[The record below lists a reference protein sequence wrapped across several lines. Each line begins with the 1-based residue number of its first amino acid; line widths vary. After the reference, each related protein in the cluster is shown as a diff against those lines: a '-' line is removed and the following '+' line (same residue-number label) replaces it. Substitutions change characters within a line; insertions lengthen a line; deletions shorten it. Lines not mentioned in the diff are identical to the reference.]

1 MRLLIL
7 AAFSLSLSAAD
18 PVPTGLDDGYR
29 SMYDLD
35 FGAAHQKFA
44 SWKQANPDD
53 PMGPVSNAAAY
64 LFSELERLHVL
75 DSELFVDDDK
85 FRLRQ
90 HLAASPET
98 KRAFEDELSKGR
110 ESSQRVRSRAPDD
123 QNALLADVLAHGLE
137 ADYLSLV
144 EHRDLAAL
152 GIVKEG
158 RTLALHLLNTHP
170 DCYDAYLAIGVENY
184 LLSLKPAPVRWILNL
199 SGAQTS
205 KQEGIAKLRLT
216 AEKGYLLQ
224 PYARMLL
231 AVAALRDNDKANAA
245 HILEGL
251 VREFPHNRLYATE
264 LARIKSAK

>member
-7 AAFSLSLSAAD
+7 TALPLWLSAAD
-18 PVPTGLDDGYR
+18 LDSGYR

-44 SWKQANPDD
+44 SWKRANPED

-90 HLAASPET
+90 HLTASADT
-98 KRAFEDELSKGR
+98 KRLFEDELSSAR
-110 ESSQRVRSRAPDD
+110 QSAQRARSHAPDD
-123 QNALLADVLAHGLE
+123 RNALLADVLAHGLE
-137 ADYLSLV
+137 ADYLSLI

-152 GIVKEG
+152 GVLKEG
-158 RTLALHLLNTHP
+158 RALAMHLLTAHP
-170 DCYDAYLAIGVENY
+170 DCYDGYLAIGVENY
-184 LLSLKPAPVRWILNL
+184 LLSLKPAPVRWVLNW
-199 SGAQTS
+199 SGAQTN

-216 AEKGYLLQ
+216 AEKGDLLQ

-231 AVAALRDNDKANAA
+231 AVAALRDNDRTNAA
-245 HILEGL
+245 RLLEGL
-251 VREFPHNRLYATE
+251 VSEFPHNRLYAAE
-264 LARIKSAK
+264 LARAKGTK